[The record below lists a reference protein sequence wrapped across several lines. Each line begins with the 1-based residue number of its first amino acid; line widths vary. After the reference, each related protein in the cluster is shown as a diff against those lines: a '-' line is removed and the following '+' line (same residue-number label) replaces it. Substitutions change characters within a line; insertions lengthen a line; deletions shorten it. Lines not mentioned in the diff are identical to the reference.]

1 MQINWKRIEDRF
13 NEIDNA
19 TYGLAEFA
27 LIGGGGAILAT
38 GLYCLCAASIY
49 GYIQLWSLITA

>member
-1 MQINWKRIEDRF
+1 MQINWKRLEDRF

-38 GLYCLCAASIY
+38 GLYCLVSASIW
-49 GYIQLWSLITA
+49 GYFQLWGLITA